1 MIVSMMFMIT
11 GRATNF
17 SPKEHFAD
25 KEMLWGVFELVGDQ
39 ETCREKIS
47 SEDGVLVSEKC

>member
-1 MIVSMMFMIT
+1 MIT

-25 KEMLWGVFELVGDQ
+25 KEMLWGALKVVGDQ
-39 ETCREKIS
+39 EACREKFS
-47 SEDGVLVSEKC
+47 SEDEKC